1 MKSLTREEKLARFQT
16 LTKVNGVKT
25 GREFEE
31 SRSTVARL
39 LIDHPHAYRE
49 WKIVGP
55 AGERGFYYLESSV
68 RLDQFETTKFTL
80 CLHETEFERIL

>member
-1 MKSLTREEKLARFQT
+1 MNTLSRQEKLARFQT
-16 LTKVNGVKT
+16 LTKVNGVTT
-25 GREFEE
+25 GRAFEE

-49 WKIVGP
+49 WRIVGP
-55 AGERGFYYLESSV
+55 ASERGFYHLESSV

-80 CLHETEFERIL
+80 CLHETEFERL

>member
-1 MKSLTREEKLARFQT
+1 MNTLSRQERLARFQI
-16 LTKVNGVKT
+16 LQRSMVLQLAESLK
-25 GREFEE
+25 E

-49 WKIVGP
+49 WRIVGP
-55 AGERGFYYLESSV
+55 ASERGFYHLESSV

-80 CLHETEFERIL
+80 CLHETEFERL

>member
-1 MKSLTREEKLARFQT
+1 MNTRQEKTCQISDSDKGQCIT
-16 LTKVNGVKT
+16 T

-49 WKIVGP
+49 WRIVG
-55 AGERGFYYLESSV
+55 AASERGFYHLESSV

-80 CLHETEFERIL
+80 CLHETEFERL